1 MSTLTDHGG
10 IGVSLPQKR
19 GTAGLVSYTW
29 VARSRSGSSSFT
41 ASSLNKPSSSFS
53 FSFSSSRCLGMRFL
67 EQIHTLV
74 VLGDGGVCRGSA
86 GSRGVGGEEGSRLK
100 TCTFVR
106 ARLGIDLCPDALV
119 KAIW

>member
-1 MSTLTDHGG
+1 MVKTRHIRRHRTKDRGCNDEWAPG
-10 IGVSLPQKR
+10 KCTPGVY
-19 GTAGLVSYTW
+19 TAGQ
-29 VARSRSGSSSFT
+29 AHD
-41 ASSLNKPSSSFS
+41 
-53 FSFSSSRCLGMRFL
+53 RCHGMRFL

-106 ARLGIDLCPDALV
+106 ASMGIDLCPDALV